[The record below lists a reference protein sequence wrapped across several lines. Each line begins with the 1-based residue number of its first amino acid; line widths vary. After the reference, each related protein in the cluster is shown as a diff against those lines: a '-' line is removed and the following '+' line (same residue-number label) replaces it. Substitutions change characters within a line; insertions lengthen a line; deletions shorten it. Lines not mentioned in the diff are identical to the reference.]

1 MLTNQEHAMK
11 EYLRRQQVKNPEN
24 LSQHLCCHQH
34 QHHHGE
40 HCQLQVE
47 AEKHI
52 RQYSPGP
59 VRRAEVK
66 QSPKVKL
73 VLIISPPLKSSRL
86 VTAE

>member
-11 EYLRRQQVKNPEN
+11 EYLRRQQVKMNPKN
-24 LSQHLCCHQH
+24 P
-34 QHHHGE
+34 HHHVNNNKHSE

-59 VRRAEVK
+59 VRRAEVQ
-66 QSPKVKL
+66 QSLKVSLYTQKFTPNNFL
-73 VLIISPPLKSSRL
+73 NL